1 MANIEHSA
9 GSIGLSSGTAAATW
23 SRIWERCQ
31 YVLLPLAAAVA
42 FLVAW
47 EVTVS
52 VLEVSEVILP
62 PPSAVARQFA
72 DNPRILLKHLVPT
85 MIEAVLAFGIAVPF
99 GVLLATVLTMFKVVR
114 QALYPNVILFQII
127 PKIALAP
134 LFIVW
139 LGIGTPS
146 RVTFAIFISFFP
158 VLISTAT
165 GLRSV
170 GPELIKLCRSV
181 GASRWQVLW
190 KVGFPTA
197 LPFIFNGM
205 KITITMSVIGVV
217 VGEFIAAQKGLGFL
231 ILFASSHQQTDLC
244 LAAIAVLCAL
254 GLTLYG
260 LVAGAEIFMRRTFG
274 DGSPTQEMAT

>member
-1 MANIEHSA
+1 MTNIGQSA
-9 GSIGLSSGTAAATW
+9 RSIDLQQRPAGQALRDAWMRGQYVVLPFAAA
-23 SRIWERCQ
+23 SG
-31 YVLLPLAAAVA
+31 VLLVWELSVDA
-42 FLVAW
+42 FD
-47 EVTVS
+47 VS
-52 VLEVSEVILP
+52 DVILP
-62 PPSAVARQFA
+62 PPSAVAAQFMA
-72 DNPRILLKHLVPT
+72 NSHILFKHLAPT
-85 MIEAVLAFGIAVPF
+85 AIEAVLAFCIAVPF
-99 GVLLATVLTMFKVVR
+99 GVLLATAVTMFKLVR

-146 RVTFAIFISFFP
+146 RVSFALFISFFP

-170 GPELIKLCRSV
+170 SPELIKLCRSV
-181 GASRWQVLW
+181 GASRWQVLR

-205 KITITMSVIGVV
+205 KITITMSVIGIV
-217 VGEFIAAQKGLGFL
+217 VGEFIASERGLGYL
-231 ILFASSHQQTDLC
+231 ILFASSQQQTDLC
-244 LAAIAVLCAL
+244 LAAIALLCAL

-260 LVAGAEIFMRRTFG
+260 LVAGSETIMKRTFG
-274 DGSPTQEMAT
+274 DGSSIQGMST

>member
-1 MANIEHSA
+1 MANVGHSVE
-9 GSIGLSSGTAAATW
+9 SIDLAPRPSTRALRNA
-23 SRIWERCQ
+23 WERSQ
-31 YVLLPLAAAVA
+31 YVALPFVAASAVLLVWELSVDA
-42 FLVAW
+42 FD
-47 EVTVS
+47 VS
-52 VLEVSEVILP
+52 AVILP
-62 PPSAVARQFA
+62 PPSAIAAQFMA
-72 DNPRILLKHLVPT
+72 NPHILLKHLVPT
-85 MIEAVLAFGIAVPF
+85 AIEAVLAFCIAVPF
-99 GVLLATVLTMFKVVR
+99 GVLLATVLTMFKLVR

-146 RVTFAIFISFFP
+146 RVSFALFISFFP

-170 GPELIKLCRSV
+170 SPELIKLCRSV
-181 GASRWQVLW
+181 GASRWQVLR

-205 KITITMSVIGVV
+205 KITITMTVIGIV
-217 VGEFIAAQKGLGFL
+217 VGEFIASQKGLGYL
-231 ILFASSHQQTDLC
+231 ILFASSQQQTDLC
-244 LAAIAVLCAL
+244 LAAIALLCAL

-260 LVAGAEIFMRRTFG
+260 FVAGSEIVMKRTFG
-274 DGSPTQEMAT
+274 DGSSTQGVST